1 MMGTVRLF
9 PLFILLTPLT
19 LPGAKTLDIYFID
32 VEGGAAT
39 LVVTPDKESL
49 LMDAGWRRDGDRDA
63 KRIVE
68 VTTKAGLQ
76 KIDYFFTSHFH
87 GDHFGGLPAL
97 ASRIPIGK
105 FVDHGDRV
113 GPPGR
118 NEAGQWE
125 NYLKLSEGK
134 RWSVKAGDKL
144 PFKHVSV
151 TIVSSNG
158 QLLPTPVGRP
168 APNPL
173 CANAALKDP
182 DPGEDALS
190 VGFLVSLGKFQFLDL
205 GDLSWNK
212 EHELA
217 CPENRVGEIDLY
229 QVTMHGMP
237 MSGAP
242 QQVWSAKPTVAIMN
256 NGPRKGGTPAAYE
269 TVRKSPGLQDL
280 WQVHYAM
287 GSDKDHNTDERM
299 IANLTAEQ
307 DCTGHYLKV
316 SVERNGKYTVT
327 NSRNGFS
334 KTYPAK

>member
-1 MMGTVRLF
+1 MRLL
-9 PLFILLTPLT
+9 PLWFLLAPVL

-39 LVVTPDKESL
+39 LVVTPEKESL
-49 LMDAGWRRDGDRDA
+49 LMDAGWRREGDRDA

-68 VTTKAGLQ
+68 VAVRQAGLK
-76 KIDYFFTSHFH
+76 KIDYFFTSHYH

-97 ASRIPIGK
+97 AARIPIGK

-118 NEAGQWE
+118 NDGGQWE
-125 NYLKLSEGK
+125 AYRKLSEGK
-134 RWSVKAGDKL
+134 RWSVKPGDKL
-144 PFKHVSV
+144 PWKRVAV
-151 TIVSSNG
+151 TIVSSDG
-158 QLLPTPVGRP
+158 QVLPRP
-168 APNPL
+168 LRPQAANPQ
-173 CANAALKDP
+173 CANAVLKDP
-182 DPGEDALS
+182 DPGEDARS
-190 VGFLVSLGKFQFLDL
+190 VGFLVSLGKFEFLDL

-217 CPENRVGEIDLY
+217 CPENRLGEVDLY

-242 QQVWSAKPTVAIMN
+242 QQVWSAKPTVAVMN
-256 NGPRKGGTPAAYE
+256 NGPRKGGAPAAYE
-269 TVRKSPGLQDL
+269 VVRRSPGLQDL

-287 GSDKDHNTDERM
+287 AADQAHNTDERL

-307 DCTGHYLKV
+307 ECAGHWLRV
-316 SVERNGKYTVT
+316 SVERSGKYTVF
-327 NSRNGFS
+327 NSRNGFRKS
-334 KTYPAK
+334 YVAK